1 MKPGVQ
7 GVGAG
12 QGRARPH
19 DRLGRVPP
27 QSFFAVS
34 AVFHYLGP
42 SLAVLLFA
50 RLDVLGVAWL
60 RIASAAV
67 VFALWRRPWRQ
78 FRPPDRPPDRPL
90 GRGSRR
96 TLLALGAVLA
106 VMNTTFYLA
115 VDRLPLSTVG
125 AIEFLGTVL
134 LAAAGARTPRNA
146 AALLLTTAGVA
157 AITAVRVTGQPLGF
171 VFAFAN
177 CALFVLY
184 IVLGHR
190 IANEGGPSGIDRLGA
205 AMLVAAVIATPWGLG
220 GALPAFGHPVLLL
233 AGAGVGVCSS
243 VVPYVTDQLAM
254 ARLARATFSLM
265 LALLPVFAT
274 VIGAIV
280 LRQLP
285 TVQDAAGITLVVLGV
300 ALHQEQRKELPVD
313 YVRLGSTGLTVSRI
327 CLGMMSYGSQAERA
341 WHLDEAAAEPIV
353 KAAADGGV
361 TFFDTADTY
370 SDGVSEEITGRL
382 LGRLFDRRDDYVLA
396 TKVFFPMGPGPN
408 DRGLSRKHV
417 LAGIDASLRRLG
429 TDYVDLYQ
437 IHRWDYETPVE
448 ETMEALHDVVKAGK
462 ARYIGASSM
471 FAWQFAKAQHVA
483 ERNGW
488 TRFVSMQDHYNLL
501 YREEEREM
509 LPLCADQGI
518 AVLPYSPLAR
528 GMLAGNRNRQGE
540 RRTTRAGDD
549 PLSDERYSTDADF
562 DVVDR
567 LAQVAAERG
576 VPPAQVA
583 LAWLLSQPGVTAP
596 IVGATKLGHISDALA
611 ACELT
616 LTGQETARLEELYVP
631 HPVLAHR

>member
-1 MKPGVQ
+1 MTWPRP
-7 GVGAG
+7 AA
-12 QGRARPH
+12 RARPR

-27 QSFFAVS
+27 QSFFGVS

-60 RIASAAV
+60 RVASAAV
-67 VFALWRRPWRQ
+67 VFALWRRPWR
-78 FRPPDRPPDRPL
+78 L
-90 GRGSRR
+90 ARGLSPEGRR
-96 TLLALGAVLA
+96 TLLALGMVLA
-106 VMNTTFYLA
+106 AMNTAFYLA

-146 AALLLTTAGVA
+146 AALILTTAGVA
-157 AITAVRVTGQPLGF
+157 AITAARVTGQPLGF
-171 VFAFAN
+171 AFAFAN
-177 CALFVLY
+177 CALFMLY

-190 IANEGGPSGIDRLGA
+190 IANAGGPSGPGGIDRLGA
-205 AMLVAAVIATPWGLG
+205 AMLIAAVIATPWGLG

-274 VIGAIV
+274 IIGAIV

-313 YVRLGSTGLTVSRI
+313 YARLGSTGLKVSRI

-353 KAAADGGV
+353 KAAVDGGV

-370 SDGVSEEITGRL
+370 SDGVSEQITGRL
-382 LGRLFDRRDDYVLA
+382 LSRLFDRRDDYVLA
-396 TKVFFPMGPGPN
+396 TKVFFPMGRGPN

-429 TDYVDLYQ
+429 TGYVDLYQ
-437 IHRWDYETPVE
+437 IHRWDYETPIE
-448 ETMEALHDVVKAGK
+448 ETMEALHEVVKAGK

-488 TRFVSMQDHYNLL
+488 TRFVCMQNHYNLL

-509 LPLCADQGI
+509 LPLCADQGV

-540 RRTTRAGDD
+540 RRTARAGDD
-549 PLSDERYSTDADF
+549 PLSDERYSADADF

-576 VPPAQVA
+576 APPAQVA
-583 LAWLLSQPGVTAP
+583 LAWLLGRPGVTAP

-611 ACELT
+611 AGELT
-616 LTGQETARLEELYVP
+616 LTGEEAARLEEPYIP
-631 HPVLAHR
+631 HPVLGHG